1 MARQTQHYIEITAR
15 PLHSHIYTKPDKVI
29 SPQVQAQSMIQHIQ
43 QLPAVLRNAL
53 GHCYFPP
60 NMSDLVTEFNNQ
72 TLVIAS
78 DGSMAHNTATQ
89 AWILYGTQ
97 TNTQAYGHGP
107 VPGGGQ
113 PLTSLRAEIG
123 GYVGGMLAL
132 DVILST
138 TRVPAPQHHC
148 SIVALI
154 DNKALISRINN
165 WQHQGLAGTLAPE
178 YDLLQVA
185 QGVMAKHK
193 MSVTPKHVKS
203 HQDNSIPYDE
213 LPWQAKLNCDCD
225 QSAGSSR
232 TCSQCL
238 STLHTHYELPT
249 GHGASLEIEG
259 VVITSHIASAIKEA
273 SYRHKFIRYVTQK
286 AGWPN
291 KTIFHT
297 IDWGAR
303 SRAGLHSSPG
313 RRLTIFKLEFDLFAT
328 MSRRHKIERATDHR
342 CPQCQQFQE
351 TLSHVFQCPQATEI
365 CRISWAKAL
374 VTIQAKTTCP
384 LVAKTLGSGLLQWST
399 SGQVRWQGQHP
410 NITDTI
416 GLSVFAA
423 FQDQQAIGWDQ
434 AIRGRLSKHW
444 GTANLL
450 YCTKQL
456 NQGDQQLQD
465 SWTSTLVSG
474 MWQYGID
481 QWIGRNEFIY
491 GKTKEERLEKIT
503 KEVDAQICRMHR
515 KDCNKVRHEDRH
527 LFQMSCRKRLAQ
539 TLVRKQQWV
548 QCVTIAYEVWST
560 IQAAQQLACCKIA
573 CPWNQ
578 KVGQRPGVR
587 LQPTR

>member
-1 MARQTQHYIEITAR
+1 
-15 PLHSHIYTKPDKVI
+15 
-29 SPQVQAQSMIQHIQ
+29 
-43 QLPAVLRNAL
+43 
-53 GHCYFPP
+53 
-60 NMSDLVTEFNNQ
+60 
-72 TLVIAS
+72 
-78 DGSMAHNTATQ
+78 
-89 AWILYGTQ
+89 
-97 TNTQAYGHGP
+97 
-107 VPGGGQ
+107 
-113 PLTSLRAEIG
+113 
-123 GYVGGMLAL
+123 
-132 DVILST
+132 
-138 TRVPAPQHHC
+138 
-148 SIVALI
+148 
-154 DNKALISRINN
+154 
-165 WQHQGLAGTLAPE
+165 
-178 YDLLQVA
+178 
-185 QGVMAKHK
+185 MAKHK

-203 HQDNSIPYDE
+203 NQDNSIPYDE

-225 QSAGSSR
+225 QSAGSSC

-273 SYRHKFIRYVTQK
+273 SYCHKFISYVAQR

-297 IDWGAR
+297 IDWGAC
-303 SRAGLHSSPG
+303 SWAGLHSSPG
-313 RRLTIFKLEFDLFAT
+313 KQLTIFKLEFDLFAT
-328 MSRRHKIERATDHR
+328 MSRCHKIERATDHR
-342 CPQCQQFQE
+342 CPRCQQFQE

-384 LVAKTLGSGLLQWST
+384 LVATTLGSGLLQWST
-399 SGQVRWQGQHP
+399 SGQVRWEGQHP

-416 GLSVFAA
+416 GLSVLAA
-423 FQDQQAIGWDQ
+423 FQDQQVTGWDQ
-434 AIRGRLSKHW
+434 AIWGRLNKNW

-481 QWIGRNEFIY
+481 QWIGWNEFIY

-503 KEVDAQICRMHR
+503 KEVDAQICRMQC
-515 KDCNKVRHEDRH
+515 KDCNKVRHEDCH
-527 LFQMSCRKRLAQ
+527 LFQMSCRKNLAQ

-548 QCVTIAYEVWST
+548 QCVTIAYEVW
-560 IQAAQQLACCKIA
+560 
-573 CPWNQ
+573 
-578 KVGQRPGVR
+578 
-587 LQPTR
+587 